1 MKMLRIDLKRL
12 FSGKAVVALCLLA
25 PVVVLLIFSSIIAPT
40 IITSKGLLTKYAIF
54 NEDKHEAVNTYI
66 NRLAYSDALKD
77 IAMPYPVTSM
87 EKGMELLDNDDVE
100 VLIHVAPDLYEKM
113 TKGGDAVTELIG
125 YEIHGLD
132 LAAVEITLNSTLETV
147 GKSQNIITLA
157 EKKMKE
163 MGVPEKKAAAFAA
176 DTIEYGTTEHMNRR
190 AVMGKEGALSLAGE
204 YLPIEYYTGAIF
216 ALFAALAMLPVIHM
230 TAGDTAGSLLR
241 RSIFYGQ
248 TATGFFVSRI
258 LSGALFIAPVL
269 LMLFPAGLLI
279 QTEGASMGYTGQVG
293 FFALLAGMMLYSL
306 CLSSLAVLTGVI
318 CRRRDIALWTGLYII
333 IAMSILCGILGD
345 RMPSSDF
352 TDFLGEYLPMRPAM
366 RIISNTIFAFDMG
379 QFGADM
385 IKLLIFTAAALT
397 AGILLIR
404 KRGDSL

>member
-77 IAMPYPVTSM
+77 IAMPYPVDSM

-163 MGVPEKKAAAFAA
+163 MGISEKKAAAFAA

-216 ALFAALAMLPVIHM
+216 ALFAALAMLPVIHI

-248 TATGFFVSRI
+248 TAT
-258 LSGALFIAPVL
+258 
-269 LMLFPAGLLI
+269 
-279 QTEGASMGYTGQVG
+279 
-293 FFALLAGMMLYSL
+293 
-306 CLSSLAVLTGVI
+306 
-318 CRRRDIALWTGLYII
+318 
-333 IAMSILCGILGD
+333 
-345 RMPSSDF
+345 
-352 TDFLGEYLPMRPAM
+352 
-366 RIISNTIFAFDMG
+366 
-379 QFGADM
+379 
-385 IKLLIFTAAALT
+385 
-397 AGILLIR
+397 
-404 KRGDSL
+404 